1 LLHIVAYNLLLLANL
16 LPNPE
21 AEFKLGWSII
31 ATIGLIFCVNM
42 GYMMG
47 ISLKEFLRKMCI
59 MIKKRRERQRL
70 IREKTALSQSVQT
83 VQ

>member
-1 LLHIVAYNLLLLANL
+1 MLLANL

>member
-31 ATIGLIFCVNM
+31 ATIGIIFCVNM

-47 ISLKEFLRKMCI
+47 ISLKEFFRKMCI

-70 IREKTALSQSVQT
+70 IREKTALSQSVKT

>member
-1 LLHIVAYNLLLLANL
+1 LLHIVAYNLLLLADL

-21 AEFKLGWSII
+21 AEYKLGWSII

-42 GYMMG
+42 GYMMCLT
-47 ISLKEFLRKMCI
+47 LKEFFRKMCI
-59 MIKKRRERQRL
+59 IIKKRRERQRL
-70 IREKTALSQSVQT
+70 IREKTALSQSVKT

>member
-21 AEFKLGWSII
+21 AEYKLGWSII
-31 ATIGLIFCVNM
+31 ATIGLIFCLNM
-42 GYMMG
+42 GYIMG
-47 ISLKEFLRKMCI
+47 LSLKEFFRKMCI
-59 MIKKRRERQRL
+59 MIKKRREHQRL
-70 IREKTALSQSVQT
+70 IREKTALSHSVQT

>member
-1 LLHIVAYNLLLLANL
+1 MLHIVAYNLLLLADL

-21 AEFKLGWSII
+21 AEYKLGWSII

-47 ISLKEFLRKMCI
+47 LTLKEFFRKMCI

-70 IREKTALSQSVQT
+70 IREKTALSQSVKT

>member
-1 LLHIVAYNLLLLANL
+1 MLHIVAYNLLLLANL

-31 ATIGLIFCVNM
+31 ATIGIIFCVNM

-47 ISLKEFLRKMCI
+47 ISLKEFFRKMCI

-70 IREKTALSQSVQT
+70 IREKTALSQSVKT

>member
-1 LLHIVAYNLLLLANL
+1 MLLANL

-47 ISLKEFLRKMCI
+47 ISLKEFFRKMCI

>member
-1 LLHIVAYNLLLLANL
+1 LLHIVAYNLLLLADL

-21 AEFKLGWSII
+21 AEYKLGWSII

-47 ISLKEFLRKMCI
+47 LTLKEFFRKMCI

-70 IREKTALSQSVQT
+70 IREKTALSQSVKT